1 MTGHQVRFPAG
12 SRLLHWIM
20 APMIVAMLFIGVGMA
35 ASISARYE
43 LLVSIHRPLGV
54 AIFVMCVLRIVNR
67 FINPPPELPET
78 LPSMQRFAAKAS
90 HIVLYALM
98 LIMPL
103 VGWGMLSAARY
114 PIALYGPLRL
124 PPILPHDLTLYA
136 RLRDLHTALAYL
148 FFATFLVHFGP
159 ALFHGLIR
167 RDGVFDSMASWQRS
181 SIGILRTVPASMQ
194 DSTYIAEPNADRYQ
208 ADR

>member
-1 MTGHQVRFPAG
+1 MTTQARFPAV
-12 SRLLHWIM
+12 SRLLHWLM
-20 APMIVAMLFIGVGMA
+20 APMVVAMLFIGVAMA
-35 ASISARYE
+35 ASVSARYE
-43 LLVSIHRPLGV
+43 FLVSIHRPLGI
-54 AIFVMCVLRIVNR
+54 AIFLLCLVRIVNR
-67 FINPPPELPET
+67 FINPPPELPDT

-114 PIALYGPLRL
+114 PIVLYGPLRL

-136 RLRDLHTALAYL
+136 WLRDLHTGLAYL
-148 FFATFLVHFGP
+148 LFATFLAHFGA

-167 RDGVFDSMASWQRS
+167 RDGVFASMASWR
-181 SIGILRTVPASMQ
+181 
-194 DSTYIAEPNADRYQ
+194 
-208 ADR
+208 